1 MCRLGG
7 WYLLCFLIGLTVIRE
22 IHPIKNNVVHPWTNP
37 VSISSITSG
46 FAPKTARWIL
56 ILYGE
61 NFVSLMQ
68 LCVTHAIGTPGI
80 ALLAAIW
87 SFVPLPPPDV
97 LVFLFPALI
106 YPAILVYF
114 IRIYKKKGRGKQVK
128 AHFLHSKYSN
138 WYYELITCFSLIF
151 LPLYAAIEIMNF
163 FYK

>member
-1 MCRLGG
+1 MNEPCFHFID
-7 WYLLCFLIGLTVIRE
+7 YLWFCAE
-22 IHPIKNNVVHPWTNP
+22 DSKMNP
-37 VSISSITSG
+37 YFI
-46 FAPKTARWIL
+46 W
-56 ILYGE
+56 GE
-61 NFVSLMQ
+61 

-163 FYK
+163 FYE